1 MDNLLLNKL
10 ENNLKNTNDDI
21 LNNIVIQEYIQNIN
35 NSIKELN
42 ELLEDIKNNNIINLQ
57 NKYKESMIE
66 KKTMQ
71 PFIKYLMVYNT
82 FVRNL
87 HD

>member
-21 LNNIVIQEYIQNIN
+21 LNNIVIQQYIQNIN

-82 FVRNL
+82 FLRNL
-87 HD
+87 HN